1 MYIPFAPK
9 LYHLEKKRSHIVHK
23 GTNTDIITNFTNSRV
38 NKKKTKNT
46 LKQEGPEGPGSLT

>member
-23 GTNTDIITNFTNSRV
+23 GTNADTITNFTNSRA
-38 NKKKTKNT
+38 NKKNK
-46 LKQEGPEGPGSLT
+46 EYF